1 MNNKFKTKNKIDRY
15 IRSRRRFPRRRRE
28 KDKQN

>member
-15 IRSRRRFPRRRRE
+15 IRSRRPFPRRRRE